1 MRRKKWFCAICLLMA
16 FMTGCGEGSIDPLGN
31 VAGMP
36 GIGVSARTWSLQTT
50 YSDAAGNQQDPVQS
64 LGSEATNALTGEL
77 SESYVAEVVGNAKTT
92 RAAGNGISAEMVGS
106 AETIGNG
113 NEAETEDR
121 AEAPFE
127 EERELTEQE
136 LKKLQWSIRSS
147 DHGFFV
153 CMYYRPEE
161 IDWQQVLS
169 LGAGMNVTLSED
181 QVAQIREK
189 LREERLI
196 EEQKKAELMGIEPV
210 EEDPENPE
218 PIEHPFTEEELALN
232 AGMITALTPRSV
244 QNFVKNRTG
253 LDYSEARKPLE
264 WQQLGRNLIY
274 FIRGESNGYRVE
286 LMSGKVCGNIYELTY
301 RKAGWARE
309 KKPEFV
315 MRAEI
320 ENGKWKFISN
330 LPIDQAEPKTLA
342 DIEFLSS
349 KELARMQGVK
359 LLLDVSAEE
368 EEDYFEDEYDDKS
381 KTQEPT
387 YYWAVIT
394 ATEDDC
400 KVSIDRVYRGDEIS
414 KELMEQR
421 IYVPGENLCEI
432 TLGRGEKIGVK
443 VTLEDVPK
451 LCVRMACGNYF
462 GTYVFG
468 AENHLKR
475 FTKEGFP
482 LSTYL
487 YGRDLSGEKRGTEFT
502 SEAEL
507 LRLLEGTWLF
517 YDSEMGEYTAS
528 CTFDAKGGL
537 TIHTLGYNY
546 VMAITGFDRIYAD
559 VRSDPPDLIK
569 LKSTDEETLELF
581 TKYYPSLKRKV
592 GDYHVKAVQKYGMQ
606 MLILSFENNGKD
618 GLCQL
623 LPGAD
628 ALADEIVLYRFV
640 GASEAD
646 EMK

>member
-1 MRRKKWFCAICLLMA
+1 M
-16 FMTGCGEGSIDPLGN
+16 
-31 VAGMP
+31 
-36 GIGVSARTWSLQTT
+36 
-50 YSDAAGNQQDPVQS
+50 
-64 LGSEATNALTGEL
+64 
-77 SESYVAEVVGNAKTT
+77 
-92 RAAGNGISAEMVGS
+92 
-106 AETIGNG
+106 
-113 NEAETEDR
+113 
-121 AEAPFE
+121 
-127 EERELTEQE
+127 
-136 LKKLQWSIRSS
+136 
-147 DHGFFV
+147 
-153 CMYYRPEE
+153 
-161 IDWQQVLS
+161 
-169 LGAGMNVTLSED
+169 LGA
-181 QVAQIREK
+181 
-189 LREERLI
+189 
-196 EEQKKAELMGIEPV
+196 
-210 EEDPENPE
+210 
-218 PIEHPFTEEELALN
+218 
-232 AGMITALTPRSV
+232 
-244 QNFVKNRTG
+244 
-253 LDYSEARKPLE
+253 LDF
-264 WQQLGRNLIY
+264 N
-274 FIRGESNGYRVE
+274 
-286 LMSGKVCGNIYELTY
+286 YE
-301 RKAGWARE
+301 
-309 KKPEFV
+309 
-315 MRAEI
+315 I
-320 ENGKWKFISN
+320 
-330 LPIDQAEPKTLA
+330 
-342 DIEFLSS
+342 S
-349 KELARMQGVK
+349 KELARLQGAK
-359 LLLDVSAEE
+359 DLIDVPELPKEE
-368 EEDYFEDEYDDKS
+368 EYEEEIVTSS
-381 KTQEPT
+381 KKKVPKEST
-387 YYWAVIT
+387 YYWAIIT
-394 ATEDDC
+394 ATQDQTKISVERLYQDDL
-400 KVSIDRVYRGDEIS
+400 IAEGLL
-414 KELMEQR
+414 KER
-421 IYVPGENLCEI
+421 YYIPGESI
-432 TLGRGEKIGVK
+432 ATVTLDAGEKVGVK

-451 LCVRMACGNYF
+451 LCIRMACGNYF